1 MTLGLDLAIT
11 AVGLQAS
18 SIDNWTEQ
26 SSQYG
31 TWRGTQQEEHLA
43 HKANMALGLNTE
55 CMTLIWSW
63 RCI

>member
-1 MTLGLDLAIT
+1 MTLGLSLAIT
-11 AVGLQAS
+11 TVGLQAS

-31 TWRGTQQEEHLA
+31 TWRGTQQEEH
-43 HKANMALGLNTE
+43 MALGLNTE
-55 CMTLIWSW
+55 CMTLIWTW